1 MAGLQ
6 LTLGHLMAEVT
17 PGLIKTTPTRRAM
30 LEADLHGR
38 RAPMIGET
46 LYIRNR
52 YLEEVEVR
60 VTDLK
65 FFRYQNPNG
74 SLAYPDKP
82 DEGGWM
88 ILYEGP
94 LGRNGETQSGT
105 CDVSN
110 FAHWATERHRVI
122 GTRPAVW
129 PKIE

>member
-1 MAGLQ
+1 MQ
-6 LTLGHLMAEVT
+6 LTLGHLMGEVT
-17 PGLIKTTPTRRAM
+17 PGLIKTSPARRAM

-46 LYIRNR
+46 LYIWQG
-52 YLEEVEVR
+52 LQEEVEVR

-65 FFRYQNPNG
+65 FFRYQNQDG

-94 LGRNGETQSGT
+94 LGRNGETRSDAV
-105 CDVSN
+105 DVNN
-110 FAHWATERHRVI
+110 FAKWAFERRGVI